1 MAQTTFSGP
10 VTSNAGFNSDDT
22 LTSADYTNGGFNLT
36 NFTVRPAA
44 TYANTVAALVGAVNQ
59 RTAGVS
65 GGNIFGVYAQ
75 TSFSDNP
82 TSTLTGLNT
91 AVYGVVDCGSSTS
104 IGTAYGATFDMAQ
117 FAGTRASRPKA
128 FIAFGEESSATNPTE
143 FLFDIG
149 RPSKS
154 VAQVHLTNIWN
165 TNYFSW
171 SNKSFS
177 KRRNS
182 LHSIVFDFYL
192 IWTKKQLRSVLQ
204 L

>member
-10 VTSNAGFNSDDT
+10 VTSNAGFNSDDI

-65 GGNIFGVYAQ
+65 GGNMFGVYAQ

-154 VAQVHLTNIWN
+154 VSTGSSGDVMFTSAACGAT
-165 TNYFSW
+165 TG
-171 SNKSFS
+171 
-177 KRRNS
+177 S
-182 LHSIVFDFYL
+182 LRIKINGVTRFIPLATD
-192 IWTKKQLRSVLQ
+192 QL
-204 L
+204 